1 MRKRAIAPVV
11 LAAVV
16 TMVTMVAMRT
26 ARAGTPRDK
35 AEGPGGK
42 LADATAVYR
51 ELITA
56 TDKAIPKEL
65 LERAKCVAVLP
76 GVIKAAIGIGGRHG
90 SGVISCRTENGKGW
104 SAPAFVSISGGSWG
118 AQLGV
123 ESSDIVLFFMNDRGA
138 RSLVDGSRVT
148 LGGRASVAAGPF
160 GRSAEAATNLD
171 FKAEVYSYAKSK
183 GLFAGLSLEGAEL
196 KPDNDDNRDYYGS
209 GVTTTQLLFGGGPAN
224 VPAEARAFQQAL
236 P

>member
-1 MRKRAIAPVV
+1 MRKYAIA
-11 LAAVV
+11 LAAYATLATVG
-16 TMVTMVAMRT
+16 T
-26 ARAGTPRDK
+26 ARAEAPREK
-35 AEGPGGK
+35 AHGPGGK

-56 TDKAIPKEL
+56 TDKAIPKDL
-65 LERAKCVAVLP
+65 LEHAKCIAVLP
-76 GVIKAAIGIGGRHG
+76 GVIKAAIGFGGRHG
-90 SGVISCRTENGKGW
+90 SGVMSCRTESGW
-104 SAPAFVSISGGSWG
+104 SAPAFVSVSGGSWG
-118 AQLGV
+118 VQLGV

-148 LGGRASVAAGPF
+148 LGGQASVAAGPF

-171 FKAEVYSYAKSK
+171 LKAEIYSYAKSK

-196 KPDNDDNRDYYGS
+196 RPDKDDDRDYYGS
-209 GVTTTQLLFGGGPAN
+209 EVTTTQLLFGGAPAN
-224 VPAEARAFQQAL
+224 VPAEAQTFRQAL

>member
-1 MRKRAIAPVV
+1 MRKHAIAVALYV
-11 LAAVV
+11 AVAAVG
-16 TMVTMVAMRT
+16 T
-26 ARAGTPRDK
+26 ARAETPREK
-35 AEGPGGK
+35 AVSPGGK

-51 ELITA
+51 ELVTA
-56 TDKAIPKEL
+56 SDKAIPKEL
-65 LERAKCVAVLP
+65 LEHAKCIAVLP
-76 GVIKAAIGIGGRHG
+76 GVIKAAIAFGGRHG
-90 SGVISCRTENGKGW
+90 SGVISCRTESGW
-104 SAPAFVSISGGSWG
+104 STPAFVSISGGSWG
-118 AQLGV
+118 VQLGV

-171 FKAEVYSYAKSK
+171 LKAEIYSYAKSK

-196 KPDNDDNRDYYGS
+196 KPDGDDNRDYYGS
-209 GVTTTQLLFGGGPAN
+209 GVTTTQLLFGGGPAT
-224 VPAEARAFQQAL
+224 VPAEAQTFRQAL

>member
-1 MRKRAIAPVV
+1 MRKHAIAFA
-11 LAAVV
+11 LCAAVATV
-16 TMVTMVAMRT
+16 GT
-26 ARAGTPRDK
+26 ARAEPPRAK
-35 AEGPGGK
+35 AEGPAGK

-65 LERAKCVAVLP
+65 LDHAKCIAVLP
-76 GVIKAAIGIGGRHG
+76 GVIKAAIGFGGRHG
-90 SGVISCRTENGKGW
+90 SGVISCRTETGW
-104 SAPAFVSISGGSWG
+104 SPPAFVSISGGSWG
-118 AQLGV
+118 VQLGV

-148 LGGRASVAAGPF
+148 LGGQASVAAGPF

-171 FKAEVYSYAKSK
+171 FKAEIYSYAKSK

-196 KPDNDDNRDYYGS
+196 KPDRDDDKDYYGS
-209 GVTTTQLLFGGGPAN
+209 GVTTTQLLFGSAPAN
-224 VPAEARAFQQAL
+224 VPAEAQSFQRAL

>member
-1 MRKRAIAPVV
+1 MRKHAIAWA
-11 LAAVV
+11 LCAAAA
-16 TMVTMVAMRT
+16 TAAA
-26 ARAGTPRDK
+26 ARAETPPEK
-35 AEGPGGK
+35 VEGPGGK

-65 LERAKCVAVLP
+65 LDHAKCIAVLP
-76 GVIKAAIGIGGRHG
+76 GVIKAAIGFGGRHG
-90 SGVISCRTENGKGW
+90 SGVMSCRTETGW
-104 SAPAFVSISGGSWG
+104 SAPAFISISGGSWG
-118 AQLGV
+118 VQLGV
-123 ESSDIVLFFMNDRGA
+123 QSSDIVLFLMNDRGA

-148 LGGRASVAAGPF
+148 LGGQASVAAGPF

-171 FKAEVYSYAKSK
+171 FKAEIYSYAKSK

-196 KPDNDDNRDYYGS
+196 KPDKDDNRDYYGS
-209 GVTTTQLLFGGGPAN
+209 DVTTTQLLFGAGPAT
-224 VPAEARAFQQAL
+224 VPAEAQTFRHAL

>member
-1 MRKRAIAPVV
+1 MRKQAIA
-11 LAAVV
+11 LALFASFATVGI
-16 TMVTMVAMRT
+16 
-26 ARAGTPRDK
+26 ARAETPRRK

-42 LADATAVYR
+42 IADAMAVYR
-51 ELITA
+51 ELITT

-65 LERAKCVAVLP
+65 LAHAKCIAVLP
-76 GVIKAAIGIGGRHG
+76 GVIKAAVGFGARHG
-90 SGVISCRTENGKGW
+90 SGVISCRTESGW
-104 SAPAFVSISGGSWG
+104 STPAFVSISGGSWG
-118 AQLGV
+118 LQLGA
-123 ESSDIVLFFMNDRGA
+123 ESSDIALFFMNDRGA

-148 LGGRASVAAGPF
+148 LGGQASVAAGPF

-171 FKAEVYSYAKSK
+171 LKAEIYSYAKSK

-196 KPDNDDNRDYYGS
+196 RPDEGDNRDYYGS
-209 GVTTTQLLFGGGPAN
+209 SVTTIQLLFGGGPPN

>member
-1 MRKRAIAPVV
+1 MRKNAIA
-11 LAAVV
+11 LALCAAVATV
-16 TMVTMVAMRT
+16 GT
-26 ARAGTPRDK
+26 ARAETPREK
-35 AEGPGGK
+35 AEGPGSK
-42 LADATAVYR
+42 LADATKVYR

-65 LERAKCVAVLP
+65 LEHAKCVAVLP
-76 GVIKAAIGIGGRHG
+76 GVIKAAIGFGGRHG
-90 SGVISCRTENGKGW
+90 SGVISCRTESGW
-104 SAPAFVSISGGSWG
+104 STPAFVSISGGSWG
-118 AQLGV
+118 VQLGV

-148 LGGRASVAAGPF
+148 LGGQASVAAGPF

-171 FKAEVYSYAKSK
+171 LKAEIYSYAKSK

-196 KPDNDDNRDYYGS
+196 TPDKDDNRDYYGS
-209 GVTTTQLLFGGGPAN
+209 GVTTTQLLFGGGPAT
-224 VPAEARAFQQAL
+224 VPAEAQTFRQAL

>member
-1 MRKRAIAPVV
+1 MMKQAIA
-11 LAAVV
+11 LTLYAAVAV
-16 TMVTMVAMRT
+16 VGT
-26 ARAGTPRDK
+26 ARADTPREK
-35 AEGPGGK
+35 AVSPGGK

-56 TDKAIPKEL
+56 SDKAIPKEL
-65 LERAKCVAVLP
+65 LEHAKCIAVLP
-76 GVIKAAIGIGGRHG
+76 GVIKAAIGFGGRHG
-90 SGVISCRTENGKGW
+90 SGVISCRTESGW
-104 SAPAFVSISGGSWG
+104 SSPAFVSISGGSWG

-138 RSLVDGSRVT
+138 HSLVDGSRVT
-148 LGGRASVAAGPF
+148 LGGQASVAAGPF

-171 FKAEVYSYAKSK
+171 LKAEIYSYAKSK
-183 GLFAGLSLEGAEL
+183 GLFAGISLEGAEL
-196 KPDNDDNRDYYGS
+196 KPDGDDNKEYYGG

-224 VPAEARAFQQAL
+224 VPAEAQTFRQAL

>member
-1 MRKRAIAPVV
+1 MRNGAIA
-11 LAAVV
+11 LAAFAAG
-16 TMVTMVAMRT
+16 VAAGT
-26 ARAGTPRDK
+26 ARAETPRH
-35 AEGPGGK
+35 ATNGPGGK
-42 LADATAVYR
+42 LTDATAVYR
-51 ELITA
+51 ELVTA

-65 LERAKCVAVLP
+65 LDRAKCIAVLP

-90 SGVISCRTENGKGW
+90 SGVMSCRTEGGW

-123 ESSDIVLFFMNDRGA
+123 ESSDIVLFFMTDRGA

-171 FKAEVYSYAKSK
+171 FKAEIYSYAKSK
-183 GLFAGLSLEGAEL
+183 GLFAGISLEGSSLTVSKKANET
-196 KPDNDDNRDYYGS
+196 YYGKPVS
-209 GVTTTQLLFGGGPAN
+209 PEAVLFGHHSPDM
-224 VPAEARAFQQAL
+224 PPEAKAFVAVL
-236 P
+236 PSH

>member
-1 MRKRAIAPVV
+1 MRKRAIA
-11 LAAVV
+11 LATFATLV
-16 TMVTMVAMRT
+16 TVGT
-26 ARAGTPRDK
+26 AGSETLREK
-35 AEGPGGK
+35 AKGPGKK

-65 LERAKCVAVLP
+65 LEHAKCIVVLP
-76 GVIKAAIGIGGRHG
+76 GVIKAALGFGGRHG
-90 SGVISCRTENGKGW
+90 SGVISCRTESGW

-123 ESSDIVLFFMNDRGA
+123 ESSDIVLFLMNDRGA
-138 RSLVDGSRVT
+138 RSLVEGSRVT
-148 LGGRASVAAGPF
+148 LGGQASVAAGPF

-171 FKAEVYSYAKSK
+171 LKAEIYSYAKSK
-183 GLFAGLSLEGAEL
+183 GLFAGISLEGAEL
-196 KPDNDDNRDYYGS
+196 RPDKDDNRDYYGS
-209 GVTTTQLLFGGGPAN
+209 DVTTTQLLFGGGPAT
-224 VPAEARAFQQAL
+224 VPAEAQTFRQAL

>member
-1 MRKRAIAPVV
+1 MRKRAIA
-11 LAAVV
+11 LTMFAAVV
-16 TMVTMVAMRT
+16 TVGT
-26 ARAGTPRDK
+26 ALAETPRDK
-35 AEGPGGK
+35 AESPGGK

-56 TDKAIPKEL
+56 SDKAIPKEL
-65 LERAKCVAVLP
+65 LDHATCIAVLP

-90 SGVISCRTENGKGW
+90 SGVISCRREGGNGW
-104 SAPAFVSISGGSWG
+104 SVPAFVSISGGSWG

-138 RSLVDGSRVT
+138 RSLIEGSRVT

-209 GVTTTQLLFGGGPAN
+209 GVTTTQLLFGGAPAH
-224 VPAEARAFQQAL
+224 VPPEAQTFQQAL

>member
-1 MRKRAIAPVV
+1 MRKGAIAVAL
-11 LAAVV
+11 LAAVL
-16 TMVTMVAMRT
+16 TTRT
-26 ARAGTPRDK
+26 ARADTPRDEAK
-35 AEGPGGK
+35 GPAGK

-65 LERAKCVAVLP
+65 LDRAKCVAVLP

-90 SGVISCRTENGKGW
+90 SGVLSCRTEKGW

-123 ESSDIVLFFMNDRGA
+123 ESSDIVLFFMNDGAA

-171 FKAEVYSYAKSK
+171 FKAEIYSYAKSK

-224 VPAEARAFQQAL
+224 VPAEAQAFRQAL